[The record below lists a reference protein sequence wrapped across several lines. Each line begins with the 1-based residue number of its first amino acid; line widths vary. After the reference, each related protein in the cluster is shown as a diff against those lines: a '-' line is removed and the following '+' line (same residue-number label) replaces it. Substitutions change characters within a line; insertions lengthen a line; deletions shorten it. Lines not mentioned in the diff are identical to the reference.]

1 MINYNIIFVI
11 LLSSIIIYFKKM
23 CKIERFN
30 EYSFSD
36 TNVDVELT
44 YNEDLWYY
52 LLNVK
57 LDDTDDMWDLES
69 LTYDDLDELLQ
80 NILDNYN
87 NTNFTDLYDT
97 FDKNIDE
104 INDLNKEI
112 INSAIKHCNVKN
124 YKLFYLEFDNNYNI
138 NIDNT
143 DTTSN
148 RSKINKIYF
157 GYNVDTI
164 TDNNTYDP
172 QCDQINSDTDSD
184 VSNYSIL
191 FLDINE
197 FNDEELEDDSDLII
211 PETNDIYINYYNN
224 NNNNSTDIDI
234 NTIINVWDSN
244 ITWNTTDQDCFG
256 IWGGNN
262 YCDCNSVCG
271 GTAFVDE
278 RAVESGLSYIVDGNT
293 YQNTN
298 HVVNG
303 ESYTGVCVGGDTDI
317 TPYSEDCNNELGGR
331 SLLDECGVCIDYDY
345 DGDGLEYDTS
355 TGTYLYKDS
364 NDEYTEDYEIEV
376 YYPGFNESCK
386 DCNGVVNG
394 SSVEDDC
401 GVCEGDNDCI
411 IQKTELQPLCGE
423 ELNTKSLYINYDK
436 LDDINKYFI
445 ENKNESTLLSDCNIS
460 NNFQGIIDSLI

>member
-57 LDDTDDMWDLES
+57 LDDTDTDDMWDLEN
-69 LTYDDLDELLQ
+69 LTYDDLDDLDELLQ

-87 NTNFTDLYDT
+87 NTNFTDLYDS
-97 FDKNIDE
+97 FNNDIDE

-124 YKLFYLEFDNNYNI
+124 YKLFYLEFNNSYSI
-138 NIDNT
+138 NIDTT

-148 RSKINKIYF
+148 RSKITKIYF
-157 GYNVDTI
+157 GYNVDSI
-164 TDNNTYDP
+164 TDNNDYNNKQP
-172 QCDQINSDTDSD
+172 TDD
-184 VSNYSIL
+184 YYVL

-197 FNDEELEDDSDLII
+197 FNDEESEEDSELII

-224 NNNNSTDIDI
+224 NQSNIDNLTNI
-234 NTIINVWDSN
+234 TNDFLNTIINVWD
-244 ITWNTTDQDCFG
+244 NTILWSTNTEKDCYG
-256 IWGGNN
+256 IYGSSIIS
-262 YCDCNSVCG
+262 DCNGDCG

-278 RAVESGLSYIVDGNT
+278 NAFDSGMRYYDETSA
-293 YQNTN
+293 Q
-298 HVVNG
+298 
-303 ESYTGVCVGGDTDI
+303 CVGGNTGI
-317 TPYSEDCNNELGGR
+317 IPYSEDCNNELGGR
-331 SLLDECGVCIDYDY
+331 ALLDECGVCIDYDY

-401 GVCEGDNDCI
+401 GVCDGDNECI

-423 ELNTKSLYINYDK
+423 ELNTKSLYINYDEI
-436 LDDINKYFI
+436 DDINKYFI